1 MAHSVAES
9 VDCAARRVRVHRV
22 PVSGLLHGGPSWRFV
37 ELLRRVALGI
47 AMSDDLE
54 RAVTKTLRAL
64 CDETGWIA
72 GSSWTA
78 PAGNVNRAGGR
89 RSVEL
94 IKGPE
99 WISSAANEF
108 GPCCGKCDPDV
119 AASVFRRKRAVW
131 LECDRHVKMCTK
143 LHGASSAARDVTGKL
158 GVPVFAGDEVV
169 CAMVFLAA
177 PHQRHDPRLAEL
189 IEAAV
194 APLGFLI
201 KHRQYEER
209 LRHHGEELEAAVAA
223 RTRELEQTHEAL
235 RVAERMVSIG
245 TLAAGLGHDMHN
257 VLLPVRCRLDVLE
270 AQSPEPLR
278 EHLAAVRRSVE
289 YLQRLSD
296 GLHMLA
302 LNPDDG
308 DATGTVTDI
317 AGWWQDV
324 SVLLAGAV
332 RHPGRLE
339 ASIEGGLPQAR
350 IAPHRL
356 TQAVLNLVVNAGEAL
371 DPERGGRVSV
381 HAGASPRRGWVEL
394 SVIDDGCG
402 MDAATRLHAL
412 EPFFTTKK
420 RGIGTGLGLPMVHA
434 VVSAAGG
441 TVRIRSAPGKGTTA
455 TLRIPAVLKRT
466 EGAATA
472 ARPVATV
479 GLTDSGRGAMLGGFL
494 SAAGYDVNNRP
505 GAVADSDVSIWVTE
519 PGQGRLD
526 SAREFLRSGGRRS
539 VIVVGEASAEWELS
553 GVVRLN
559 NVDSF
564 EHIKR
569 AVEEA
574 SFAAEGSR
582 A

>member
-1 MAHSVAES
+1 
-9 VDCAARRVRVHRV
+9 
-22 PVSGLLHGGPSWRFV
+22 
-37 ELLRRVALGI
+37 
-47 AMSDDLE
+47 
-54 RAVTKTLRAL
+54 VTQTLRTL
-64 CDETGWIA
+64 CEETGWIA

-78 PAGNVNRAGGR
+78 PADAPGRGDGGR
-89 RSVEL
+89 ASEPL
-94 IKGPE
+94 KGPE
-99 WISSAANEF
+99 WISSAAHEF
-108 GPCCGKCDPDV
+108 GPCCGKCDPSV
-119 AASVFRRKRAVW
+119 AASVFGRKRAVW
-131 LECDRHVKMCTK
+131 LECDRHVKLCTR
-143 LHGASSAARDVTGKL
+143 LHGASSAARGVTGKL

-223 RTRELEQTHEAL
+223 RTRELERSHEAL

-270 AQSPEPLR
+270 AQSPGPLR

-302 LNPDDG
+302 LNPDDS

-371 DPERGGRVSV
+371 DPGRGGRVAV
-381 HAGASPRRGWVEL
+381 HAAASPRRGWVEL

-402 MDAATRLHAL
+402 MDAATRRHAL

-434 VVSAAGG
+434 VVSAVGG
-441 TVRIRSAPGKGTTA
+441 TVRVRSTPSRGTTV
-455 TLRIPAVLKRT
+455 TLRIPAATKKVSAPGTSAPGRA
-466 EGAATA
+466 GA
-472 ARPVATV
+472 VV
-479 GLTDSGRGAMLGGFL
+479 GLRDAGRGAMLGGFL
-494 SAAGYDVNNRP
+494 SAAGYEVTNQP
-505 GAVADSDVSIWVTE
+505 GAGPGSGAPIWVTE
-519 PGQGRLD
+519 PAPGRAET
-526 SAREFLRSGGRRS
+526 ARAFLRAGGRRA
-539 VIVVGEASAEWELS
+539 VIVVGEPGAGWEMP
-553 GVVRLN
+553 GVVKLS

-574 SFAAEGSR
+574 SFTAEGSR